1 MILMSAQAIPFWVT
15 LMNVTSDNINFKAQS
30 DVQQFETVFADHWSR
45 VYNVVFR
52 LVGDQDEAQD
62 LALETFWKYYR
73 NPPVKQENLNG
84 WLYRVAV
91 NLGYN
96 ALRARKRR
104 SKYEIESG
112 SQKIEQGSTSEPEQ
126 VIILAERRREV
137 QEVLGQMRP
146 RSAKLLVL
154 RYSGLNY
161 KELAAV
167 LNMQPSS
174 IGKTLTRAQAEFEAF
189 FNKVEGG

>member
-1 MILMSAQAIPFWVT
+1 MSAQAIPFWVT

-62 LALETFWKYYR
+62 LALETFWQYYR
-73 NPPVKQENLNG
+73 NPPAKQENLNG

-96 ALRARKRR
+96 ALRARRRR
-104 SKYEIESG
+104 SHYEIESD
-112 SQKIEQGSTSEPEQ
+112 SQVLENLSSPEPEHEL
-126 VIILAERRREV
+126 ILAERRRAV
-137 QEVLGQMRP
+137 QDVLTQMKP

-167 LNMQPSS
+167 LNMKPTS
-174 IGKTLTRAQAEFEAF
+174 IGKILARAHDEFEAL
-189 FNKVEGG
+189 FNQVEGG

>member
-1 MILMSAQAIPFWVT
+1 MT
-15 LMNVTSDNINFKAQS
+15 VTSENIKFKAQS
-30 DVQQFETVFADHWSR
+30 VSQEFDTVFAEHWTR

-62 LALETFWKYYR
+62 LALETFWQYYR
-73 NPPVKQENLNG
+73 KPPAKQENLNG

-112 SQKIEQGSTSEPEQ
+112 SQTIEKTSTPEPERM
-126 VIILAERRREV
+126 IILAEQRREV
-137 QEVLGQMRP
+137 QEVLGQMKP

-174 IGKTLTRAQAEFEAF
+174 IGKTLARAQAEFEAF